1 MPGRA
6 IRRFASRW
14 RFPVVRLDGV
24 GGSQQG
30 NGERKPRRHVAILMA
45 LQSLRQLTEPVLRR
59 LFHIYWRFARGLTLG
74 VRALVIDGSGRI
86 FLVKHSYI
94 AGWHLPGGGV
104 EAGETLMS
112 ALTRELREE
121 GNIELGAEPAFFAIY
136 FNRRASRRDHVALY
150 VVRAFHQ
157 SAPPQP
163 NHEIIAHGFFA
174 LDALPEDTTRA
185 TRARIA
191 EVMQG
196 RAIAELW

>member
-1 MPGRA
+1 MSKQ
-6 IRRFASRW
+6 FET
-14 RFPVVRLDGV
+14 F
-24 GGSQQG
+24 
-30 NGERKPRRHVAILMA
+30 RHSLEPLM
-45 LQSLRQLTEPVLRR
+45 RR
-59 LFHIYWRFARGLTLG
+59 LFHFYWRFARGLTLG
-74 VRALVIDGSGRI
+74 VRAVVIDGTGRV
-86 FLVKHSYI
+86 FLVKHSYV

-104 EAGETLMS
+104 EVNETLVT

-121 GNIELGAEPAFFAIY
+121 GNIELSEQPDFFAIY

-174 LDALPEDTTRA
+174 TDALPEETTRA

-191 EVMQG
+191 EVVDG
-196 RAIAELW
+196 RTVAELW